1 MKLTTALL
9 RKIIKEELANAID
22 DSNRRAKKADF
33 PVFYNIVKN
42 AFKKGAG
49 NLSTTALF
57 LDTAAGDIS
66 RKFSY
71 ENYTTLDSFVE
82 ETFEKILQSFQK
94 ERGNIPR
101 QYNKVMRN
109 LDELKAAFKEKL
121 ETYTTE
127 F

>member
-1 MKLTTALL
+1 MKITTALL
-9 RKIIKEELANAID
+9 RKIINEELAQAID

-49 NLSTTALF
+49 NLDDTAF
-57 LDTAAGDIS
+57 YLDSAAGDIS
-66 RKFSY
+66 RKFSP
-71 ENYTTLDSFVE
+71 ENSTTLDGFVE

-101 QYNKVMRN
+101 QYNKIMRN
-109 LDELKAAFKEKL
+109 LDKLKAAFKEKL
-121 ETYTTE
+121 EQDTTE